1 MTIMI
6 KVLPT
11 AAEHVGL
18 VHPVDGA
25 LAAEGSLWT
34 HDVFT
39 ERQIQAQVIRRFEA
53 GVDDAAPADAAAQA
67 DAKVPAKP
75 KPQAAA

>member
-1 MTIMI
+1 MSVSI

-11 AAEHVGL
+11 AEEHVGL

-25 LAAEGSLWT
+25 LASDGSLWT
-34 HDVFT
+34 YDAWT
-39 ERQIQAQVIRRFEA
+39 EARLQEQVIRRFEA
-53 GVDDAAPADAAAQA
+53 GVDDADAAPAEAKSAAKA
-67 DAKVPAKP
+67 

>member
-1 MTIMI
+1 MSVSI

-11 AAEHVGL
+11 ADEHVGL

-25 LAAEGSLWT
+25 LAAEGSVWT
-34 HDVFT
+34 YDAWT
-39 ERQIQAQVIRRFEA
+39 EARLQEQVIRRFEA
-53 GVDDAAPADAAAQA
+53 GVDDAEAAAPAEAKAA
-67 DAKVPAKP
+67 AKP